1 MIPRDSADVRAI
13 ARHACRGVID
23 GSVSLRTGDQVR
35 IELEREGWWELA
47 SHVRLACQTRRA
59 ATQPRT
65 RPSVWASI
73 LTTCEL
79 FLTTAQ
85 RAIAL
90 GAA

>member
-59 ATQPRT
+59 GERHRT
-65 RPSVWASI
+65 PSVWASI
-73 LTTCEL
+73 LTTCVL
-79 FLTTAQ
+79 ILTTFQ